1 MLQNPD
7 SPFIQYIANK
17 QHYDDVI
24 GLIGSVKKTLW
35 IGTEAIPLLSVLAS
49 LIRRGV
55 GIRLFSA
62 RKQITTLFVAIHCYL

>member
-1 MLQNPD
+1 MNT
-7 SPFIQYIANK
+7 PFIQYIANK

-24 GLIGSVKKTLW
+24 GLISSMKKTLW
-35 IGTEAIPLLSVLAS
+35 IGTEAPLLSVLAS